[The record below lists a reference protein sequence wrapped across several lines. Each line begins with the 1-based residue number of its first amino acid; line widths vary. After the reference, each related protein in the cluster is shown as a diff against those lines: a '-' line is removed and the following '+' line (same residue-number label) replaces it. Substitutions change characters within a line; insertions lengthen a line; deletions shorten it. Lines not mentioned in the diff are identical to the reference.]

1 LPAGRMGHPAI
12 GIMFLMFIGE
22 HGFGGASMQV
32 QIKYVGGSESVWGD
46 GGKELLI
53 HHAVVHR
60 PDGRWGG
67 SSQTP
72 SQEHAHPRPCGR
84 EGNIQTI
91 VERTTGSRLR
101 MPRLLIGWLLQT
113 HPHGR
118 QVQEVIV
125 LPTHNHPGSTSAE
138 QIDK

>member
-1 LPAGRMGHPAI
+1 MRSPVI
-12 GIMFLMFIGE
+12 GILFLTFIGE
-22 HGFGGASMQV
+22 HGFEGASMQV
-32 QIKYVGGSESVWGD
+32 EIKYVGGRESIWGD

-53 HHAVVHR
+53 NHAVVHR

-67 SSQTP
+67 SGHTR
-72 SQEHAHPRPCGR
+72 SQEHAHPRPCGC

-91 VERTTGSRLR
+91 VERATGSRLR

-118 QVQEVIV
+118 EVQERIG
-125 LPTHNHPGSTSAE
+125 PPAHKYPSSTCG
-138 QIDK
+138 